1 MEASDISK
9 SVSLISLKLFKNI
22 IYVHFDLSTFTR
34 ISWIIELFIFDQPS
48 IFVNSSLES
57 VQQHDASM

>member
-22 IYVHFDLSTFTR
+22 IYVHFDSSTFTR
-34 ISWIIELFIFDQPS
+34 IS
-48 IFVNSSLES
+48 
-57 VQQHDASM
+57 